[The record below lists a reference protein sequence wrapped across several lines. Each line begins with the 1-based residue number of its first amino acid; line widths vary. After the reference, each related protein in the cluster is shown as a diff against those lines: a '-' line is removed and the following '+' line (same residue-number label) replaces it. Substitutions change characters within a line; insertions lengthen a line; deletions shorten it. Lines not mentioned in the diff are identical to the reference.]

1 MPKLS
6 LVVIFFICLNIFFW
20 FIFQPQNFEDADN
33 NNSQNI
39 YKDDNYTKELS
50 TLEQKIDQLSNN
62 VERLSKDVDI
72 LRKKNFSSSTKVPEQ
87 DQTKILIPP
96 HDQLLSNNNSNLV
109 LPKSYSPDNKNMT
122 LEEAKK
128 AAIDSLN
135 QTDIFDEIESESP

>member
-6 LVVIFFICLNIFFW
+6 LVVIFFICLNILFW

-62 VERLSKDVDI
+62 VERLSKDLDI

-122 LEEAKK
+122 LEEARK

-135 QTDIFDEIESESP
+135 QTNIFDEIESESP

>member
-20 FIFQPQNFEDADN
+20 FIFQPQNLEDADN

-109 LPKSYSPDNKNMT
+109 LPKSYSPEHKNMT
-122 LEEAKK
+122 LEEARK

-135 QTDIFDEIESESP
+135 QTNIFDEIESESP

>member
-33 NNSQNI
+33 NNSKNI

-87 DQTKILIPP
+87 DQTKILITP

-122 LEEAKK
+122 LEEARK

-135 QTDIFDEIESESP
+135 QTNIFDELESESP